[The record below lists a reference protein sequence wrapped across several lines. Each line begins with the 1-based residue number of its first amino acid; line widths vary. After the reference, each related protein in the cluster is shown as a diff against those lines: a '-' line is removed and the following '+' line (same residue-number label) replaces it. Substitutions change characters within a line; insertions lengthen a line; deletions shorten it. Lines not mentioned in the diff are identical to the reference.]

1 MIAYKY
7 GIRFCAEGRV
17 PEVVEA
23 SLQGQTVV
31 YVGKDFTLLPR
42 ISVSM
47 LWEDLEWPF
56 YLLQIQQPCSAPPH
70 IANGF
75 ECYSF
80 YNWLQ
85 QSPEL

>member
-1 MIAYKY
+1 MLNMIAHKY

-31 YVGKDFTLLPR
+31 YVGKDFTLLPC

-47 LWEDLEWPF
+47 L
-56 YLLQIQQPCSAPPH
+56 
-70 IANGF
+70 
-75 ECYSF
+75 
-80 YNWLQ
+80 
-85 QSPEL
+85 